1 LCAFILSQT
10 LKTLVIW
17 QQSKLSDDKMM
28 IMMTIMNQTKH
39 VHCYH
44 RVSVSH
50 KILAKHHNKNRTMS
64 IKANY
69 YYSQMKS

>member
-50 KILAKHHNKNRTMS
+50 KILAKHH
-64 IKANY
+64 
-69 YYSQMKS
+69 